1 MARSPSR
8 QVPLPIGLETKD
20 NAVPQRRQHLAD
32 LIGALL
38 ARHWLKMQTT
48 KARSPS
54 NNHEEEPVEET
65 NSD

>member
-1 MARSPSR
+1 MARSPSH

-38 ARHWLKMQTT
+38 ARYWLKMQSTQ
-48 KARSPS
+48 ARNPPDHHDAKPS
-54 NNHEEEPVEET
+54 AGST
-65 NSD
+65 SA

>member
-38 ARHWLKMQTT
+38 ARHWLKMQST
-48 KARSPS
+48 KTCNPFDHHDAKPS
-54 NNHEEEPVEET
+54 AESTGV
-65 NSD
+65 